1 MRVTQQRGY
10 QYIPDAFSFISLGE
24 RIEVLAAVAE
34 QHFHTVL
41 GTLRQQYQKP
51 LNLN

>member
-1 MRVTQQRGY
+1 MLHSREDINTY
-10 QYIPDAFSFISLGE
+10 QMLSPSSLLE
-24 RIEVLAAVAE
+24 KVLAAVAE